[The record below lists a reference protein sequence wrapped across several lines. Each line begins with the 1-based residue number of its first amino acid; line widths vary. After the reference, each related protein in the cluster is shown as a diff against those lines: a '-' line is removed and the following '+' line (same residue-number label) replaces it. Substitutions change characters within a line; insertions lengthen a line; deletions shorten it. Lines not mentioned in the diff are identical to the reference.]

1 MEYMFLFTSPA
12 SYNRI
17 RQAIANEYTT
27 NGRGYYMEEMKR
39 MLREVLREEL
49 GGIEK
54 RLDNLELRFDALEHK
69 FDSLEQRLDIIEQKI
84 DRIEGSQVE
93 DVLMLLKLVEQKINE
108 IAAMGTNQDNRIEVL
123 NDRLFKLEADVRK
136 VVAT

>member
-1 MEYMFLFTSPA
+1 MEV
-12 SYNRI
+12 
-17 RQAIANEYTT
+17 
-27 NGRGYYMEEMKR
+27 MKQ

-49 GGIEK
+49 GDIGK
-54 RLDNLELRFDALEHK
+54 RLDGIEQRFDGLEQKFDSLERK
-69 FDSLEQRLDIIEQKI
+69 FDSLEQRLESIEQKI

-93 DVLMLLKLVEQKINE
+93 DVLMLLKLIEQKINE
-108 IAAMGTNQDNRIEVL
+108 IAATNSDQDNRIEVL